1 MSKPISETWF
11 HRIKAATRDLTDLC
25 GGVERSGEIAHVS
38 KTEVSRWRVATESS
52 VISIPAALALET
64 ECGVPLVTTVMAEL
78 NGRRLSD
85 GEGEGGSAAAV
96 ALQQAEFLRA
106 ASQVMAQGAVALA
119 DGKVTGA
126 EADIWD
132 RSAAEAQRGLAELR
146 LGLAAVKAGEGG
158 DAVGLKVVR

>member
-38 KTEVSRWRVATESS
+38 KTEVSRWRVATESA
-52 VISIPAALALET
+52 VISVPAALALEA

-78 NGRRLSD
+78 NGRRLTESV
-85 GEGEGGSAAAV
+85 GEGGSVAAV
-96 ALQQAEFLRA
+96 AARQAEFFRA
-106 ASQVMAQGAVALA
+106 ASEMMAQGAAALA

-126 EADIWD
+126 EAELWD
-132 RSAAEAQRGLAELR
+132 RCAAEVQRALAPLR
-146 LGLAAVKAGEGG
+146 LDLAAVKAGEG
-158 DAVGLKVVR
+158 AALKVVR

>member
-38 KTEVSRWRVATESS
+38 KTEVSRWRVATEPS
-52 VISIPAALALET
+52 VIPIPAALALEK

-85 GEGEGGSAAAV
+85 GAGEGGSAAAV
-96 ALQQAEFLRA
+96 AQQQAEFLRSA
-106 ASQVMAQGAVALA
+106 AQVMAQGAVALA

-132 RSAAEAQRGLAELR
+132 RSAAEAQRQLADLR
-146 LGLAAVKAGEGG
+146 LGLAAAKAGEGG
-158 DAVGLKVVR
+158 DGVALKVVR